1 MRRVPLPL
9 LSAVSSVGRTRV
21 KKFVLTSVFTAAI
34 VAGTAGAAYASQYVA
49 YEGPGFTGRSVVID
63 RCGVSNIPFNG
74 SYKWYGDGQSGRMYN
89 QPNAQ
94 GVAHFTLASNRNA
107 EQRTPVGW
115 KSIFIVC

>member
-1 MRRVPLPL
+1 MKRIL
-9 LSAVSSVGRTRV
+9 LAPAI
-21 KKFVLTSVFTAAI
+21 AAGI
-34 VAGTAGAAYASQYVA
+34 IAITAGAAHASQYIA
-49 YEGPGFTGRSVVID
+49 YEGRGFTGRSVVLD
-63 RCGVSNIPFNG
+63 ACGVSNIPFNG

-94 GVAHFTLASNRNA
+94 GVAHFTLPSDRNA